1 MQFFNF
7 ATASIWLF
15 ANVCFVKAISPPT
28 IVLPDAST
36 VWTAGTMGNV
46 TWNIPSGATSQNLV
60 SISLYRNSVNNGRLP
75 VIAIVQNVKL
85 NSGTV
90 NWNVPIDLAAGGDY
104 IVRINDGPNLASSP
118 AFTIKAIAVSVITSI
133 ANPSSSGASASAT
146 GVKNA
151 GNATTSAG
159 NATSSAAALAYSRS
173 GNTFWLSVLLT
184 TTVATIAVFL
194 L

>member
-1 MQFFNF
+1 
-7 ATASIWLF
+7 
-15 ANVCFVKAISPPT
+15 
-28 IVLPDAST
+28 
-36 VWTAGTMGNV
+36 MGNV

-118 AFTIKAIAVSVITSI
+118 TFTIKAIAVSVITSI

-146 GVKNA
+146 GVKN
-151 GNATTSAG
+151 AG